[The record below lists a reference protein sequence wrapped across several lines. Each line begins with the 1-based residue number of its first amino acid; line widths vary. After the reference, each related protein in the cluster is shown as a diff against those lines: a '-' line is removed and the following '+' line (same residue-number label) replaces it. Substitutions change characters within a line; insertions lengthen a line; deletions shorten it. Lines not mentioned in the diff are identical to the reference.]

1 MQKPPFRLA
10 LPAAA
15 TSGARPSP
23 TGPGKV
29 VAAEA
34 LGTQRT
40 RLAELDAHL
49 HCSIIGTCLST
60 ADLRRLMARFI
71 DVLEMSD
78 LDIHHE
84 AVRQA
89 RLGGPVAKALHKALD
104 QTHAQALQTYARAK
118 DPKALACL
126 WEDGLRAGEIP
137 GAYWALL
144 THRELTPTLRQKAF
158 GDVHMLSHLV
168 GAAHRADLKRLCA
181 LEHETVELA
190 AKLEREKARSEE
202 ALGERDARIAHL
214 EAQLIQMRASL
225 AERDAQIFSL
235 DQSRTLR
242 PVSEGDEPDLIALH
256 SARRERAERLAE
268 GAKLEA
274 ERLQAELSHLQDYV
288 RALARELSAAEDQLR
303 SRSASTS
310 NENFRLAAQLAGK
323 KILYVG
329 GRPSSTPALRDLVER
344 HGGEFRHH
352 DGGLEDRKG
361 LLAAAAATVD
371 LVVIPIDCVDHD
383 SATNL
388 KRLCARSGVPF
399 VPLRSASVA
408 SFAAALTELGKPD
421 DREASPG
428 FSRCI
433 KHS

>member
-1 MQKPPFRLA
+1 MG
-10 LPAAA
+10 
-15 TSGARPSP
+15 S
-23 TGPGKV
+23 
-29 VAAEA
+29 
-34 LGTQRT
+34 QRT
-40 RLAELDAHL
+40 RLAQLDAHL

-89 RLGGPVAKALHKALD
+89 RLGGPVAKALHKTLD
-104 QTHAQALQTYARAK
+104 QTHAHALQTYARAK

-126 WEDGLRAGEIP
+126 WEEGLRAGDIP

-168 GAAHRADLKRLCA
+168 GAAHRADLRRLCA
-181 LEHETVELA
+181 LEHETGELA
-190 AKLEREKARSEE
+190 SKLEREKARSKET
-202 ALGERDARIAHL
+202 LGERDTRIAHL

-225 AERDAQIFSL
+225 AEREVKTSSAAPI
-235 DQSRTLR
+235 RTLR
-242 PVSEGDEPDLIALH
+242 PVLEGDEPDLIATQ
-256 SARRERAERLAE
+256 SARRERAERLAQ

-274 ERLQAELSHLQDYV
+274 ERLQAELSHLQEYV
-288 RALARELSAAEDQLR
+288 RALSRELSAAEDQLR
-303 SRSASTS
+303 SRCASTATQD
-310 NENFRLAAQLAGK
+310 FPLATQLAGK

-408 SFAAALTELGKPD
+408 SFAAALAERGKPD
-421 DREASPG
+421 DKEASVG
-428 FSRCI
+428 FSRCM